1 MLIGIISFVIGYA
14 IGCYGY
20 KEAIKEEL
28 RKCKTL
34 HEQIRALERMK
45 IIERKGS

>member
-1 MLIGIISFVIGYA
+1 MLINVIALVIGYA

-34 HEQIRALERMK
+34 HEKIIALERMK
-45 IIERKGS
+45 II

>member
-1 MLIGIISFVIGYA
+1 MLINIIALVIGYA

-20 KEAIKEEL
+20 REAIKEEL
-28 RKCKTL
+28 RKCKSL

-45 IIERKGS
+45 IIEKI